1 MLLPLKKTDNNPIF
15 IARLFMADQPLP
27 SRLYLWDKRTLYIG
41 PLFEPLKLSQGAA
54 TLLVSLDKPISFS
67 IEGEAE
73 NIECM
78 SLLLPA
84 GLSVSID
91 TGDAIVANCHLD
103 PLGADFSGISVL
115 MEKQCGKIGYDLK
128 QYGEFRQVYQILQS
142 QPLNSEDAYVL
153 LEDLLEKRF
162 SQFYPNHAIDSRV
175 AKVVEKIK
183 QTADDNLS
191 VDDLASLVNLSVP
204 RLVQIFKKQTGVPM
218 RRYRLWHRLFITAV
232 AIASGGNLTEA
243 AMNAGFTDSAHFSH
257 TFKAMFGMTP
267 TTILMQPNGLQII
280 IQNHP

>member
-1 MLLPLKKTDNNPIF
+1 MSSPI
-15 IARLFMADQPLP
+15 IDKPLP

-41 PLFEPLKLSQGAA
+41 PLFESLKLSQGAA
-54 TLLVSLDKPISFS
+54 TLLVALDKPISFS

-73 NIECM
+73 IIECT

-84 GLSVSID
+84 GLSV
-91 TGDAIVANCHLD
+91 TVYTEDAIVANCNLD
-103 PLGADFSGISVL
+103 PLGADFSGLAVL
-115 MEKQCGKIGYDLK
+115 MQKQHGKIGYNLK
-128 QYGEFRQVYQILQS
+128 QYGEFKQVYQTLQAEELDS
-142 QPLNSEDAYVL
+142 DSAYDL
-153 LEDLLEKRF
+153 LDDLLENRF

-191 VDDLASLVNLSVP
+191 VDDLASFVNLSVP

-232 AIASGGNLTEA
+232 EMASGGNLTEA

-257 TFKAMFGMTP
+257 TFKAMFGMAP
-267 TTILMQPNGLQII
+267 TTILLQPNGLKIV
-280 IQNHP
+280 IQNQ

>member
-1 MLLPLKKTDNNPIF
+1 LRSL
-15 IARLFMADQPLP
+15 IADKAQP

-41 PLFEPLKLSQGAA
+41 PLFESINLSQGAA
-54 TLLVSLDKPISFS
+54 TLLVALDKPISFS
-67 IEGEAE
+67 LEGESE
-73 NIECM
+73 CIECT

-84 GLSVSID
+84 GLSVTVN
-91 TGDAIVANCHLD
+91 TGDAIVANCNLD
-103 PLGADFSGISVL
+103 PLGADFSGLSVL
-115 MEKQCGKIGYDLK
+115 MQKQHGKIGYDLK
-128 QYGEFRQVYQILQS
+128 QYGEFKQIYQSLLTEELDS
-142 QPLNSEDAYVL
+142 DSAYDL
-153 LEDLLEKRF
+153 LDDLLEKRF

-232 AIASGGNLTEA
+232 EMAAGGNLTEA

-257 TFKAMFGMTP
+257 TFKAMFGMAP
-267 TTILMQPNGLQII
+267 TTILLQPNGLKIVIKNQ
-280 IQNHP
+280 